1 MNIELLTIED
11 DLFKLK
17 VIVINVGNYC
27 ISVLILVAI
36 SLSLCPLLFLSLR
49 ANNPKG
55 LLEVREALEKV
66 HKVEDLLPIMKVSL
80 SSKSWEVFLENKT
93 KQTRALFKKNL

>member
-1 MNIELLTIED
+1 MNIELIIED
-11 DLFKLK
+11 DVFKLK
-17 VIVINVGNYC
+17 EIAVNVINYY
-27 ISVLILVAI
+27 ISLLILVAI
-36 SLSLCPLLFLSLR
+36 SLSVSLFLR

-80 SSKSWEVFLENKT
+80 SSKFSEVFLGKNKE
-93 KQTRALFKKNL
+93 TRALFKKNS

>member
-1 MNIELLTIED
+1 M
-11 DLFKLK
+11 DLR
-17 VIVINVGNYC
+17 IVFCIN
-27 ISVLILVAI
+27 LPLPFP
-36 SLSLCPLLFLSLR
+36 LSSR

-80 SSKSWEVFLENKT
+80 LLASQVGLE
-93 KQTRALFKKNL
+93 Q

>member
-1 MNIELLTIED
+1 MWLLH
-11 DLFKLK
+11 FC
-17 VIVINVGNYC
+17 INFSC
-27 ISVLILVAI
+27 HLP
-36 SLSLCPLLFLSLR
+36 LSLCLSLFLFLR

-80 SSKSWEVFLENKT
+80 LSKSREVFLEKNK
-93 KQTRALFKKNL
+93 